1 MTFGHFKIDMEIA
14 KEMGRRHS
22 LKGTCELGTPLLGP
36 LSTEVTSR
44 DCDTALGGSGRG
56 EGTLLK
62 EGRLLRN
69 ISPSLGLCDH
79 FPGSGILN
87 YRPDRDWSLR
97 VCYFGDTFENTCYW
111 YHEYTYYSPNGQT

>member
-1 MTFGHFKIDMEIA
+1 MIPCDC
-14 KEMGRRHS
+14 
-22 LKGTCELGTPLLGP
+22 L
-36 LSTEVTSR
+36 EVGKTRDILRGSVPGVSDHLTSQTQVPTVLAVR
-44 DCDTALGGSGRG
+44 LAVT
-56 EGTLLK
+56 K

-97 VCYFGDTFENTCYW
+97 VCYFGDTSENRCYW
-111 YHEYTYYSPNGQT
+111 HHNYTYYSLNDQP